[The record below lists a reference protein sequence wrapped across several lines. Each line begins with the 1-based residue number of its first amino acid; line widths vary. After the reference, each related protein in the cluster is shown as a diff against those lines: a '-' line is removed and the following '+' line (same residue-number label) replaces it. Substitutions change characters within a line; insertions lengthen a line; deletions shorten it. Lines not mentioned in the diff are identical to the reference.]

1 MSTGVD
7 HSHIDSNDI
16 VLIVLLELVEVLL
29 LHFRS
34 SVQDS
39 VFRRI
44 VVINI
49 DTLLS
54 RGDFRV
60 GGGVHDSYTFQWD
73 IYFPGIDTR

>member
-1 MSTGVD
+1 M
-7 HSHIDSNDI
+7 
-16 VLIVLLELVEVLL
+16 IVLLELVEV

-73 IYFPGIDTR
+73 ILLPWHRHQIEVTDGF